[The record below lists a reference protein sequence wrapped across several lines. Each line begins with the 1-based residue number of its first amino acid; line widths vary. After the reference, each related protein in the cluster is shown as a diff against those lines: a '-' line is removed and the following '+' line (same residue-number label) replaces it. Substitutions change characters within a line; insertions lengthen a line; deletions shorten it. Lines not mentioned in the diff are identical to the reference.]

1 MDANPYPA
9 LLTVGFHFM
18 GISELRQLCVADN
31 RFHRPTRRAKIMAN
45 LETLIGGLRFIGIEG
60 KVWVDGSFLTEK
72 IDPNDVDILLE
83 LDNETWDGLRANQ
96 RSDVEWLLANDEIQ
110 RELRL
115 RLTSLGAMAFWPS
128 VALARR
134 MASSLLH

>member
-1 MDANPYPA
+1 
-9 LLTVGFHFM
+9 
-18 GISELRQLCVADN
+18 
-31 RFHRPTRRAKIMAN
+31 MAN